1 MKKIL
6 TIICVL
12 LYVNTYSQTVD
23 EIITSYMIGEW
34 QHVQSTFPNDSVVRY
49 ERTFDFRNDG
59 TLYCLM
65 DTSYVI
71 LGTWMIK
78 DTLSYLYTVVD
89 GKEILS
95 NVCFVEFIGTDNFM
109 KELINFVKSHIVLN
123 LTLDNIDLAKDLCD
137 NPSVSKEHKYEC
149 VVILNSSK
157 TLFKKDVYL
166 LN

>member
-95 NVCFVEFIGTDNFM
+95 NV
-109 KELINFVKSHIVLN
+109 
-123 LTLDNIDLAKDLCD
+123 
-137 NPSVSKEHKYEC
+137 
-149 VVILNSSK
+149 
-157 TLFKKDVYL
+157 L
-166 LN
+166 LNHTLY